1 MRTLSLIF
9 WLLVGAALVTLGLA
23 NRDLVTLSLLPD
35 ALGGLVGWA
44 PSLAMPVFLVI
55 LLGFGA
61 GMLLGLV
68 WEWIREIPER
78 AQARATARELDRLR
92 AEVARLQGRPG
103 DGRDEV
109 QALLGAPTLAPG
121 VPVVR
126 R

>member
-1 MRTLSLIF
+1 MRRNLSLIF
-9 WLLVGAALVTLGLA
+9 WALVAVVLVTVGLA
-23 NRDLVTLSLLPD
+23 NREIVTLSAVPEG
-35 ALGGLVGWA
+35 LGGLIGVRPA
-44 PSLAMPVFLVI
+44 IALPLFMVVLI
-55 LLGFGA
+55 GFGA

-78 AQARATARELDRLR
+78 ADHRATARELERLR
-92 AEVARLQGRPG
+92 AEIARLQGRPG

-109 QALLGAPTLAPG
+109 AVLLDGPAA

>member
-1 MRTLSLIF
+1 MRRTLSLIF
-9 WLLVGAALVTLGLA
+9 WGLVAVLLVTVGLA
-23 NRDLVTLSLLPD
+23 NRDLVTLRLVPEGLSALWGGTPD
-35 ALGGLVGWA
+35 LDV
-44 PSLAMPVFLVI
+44 PVFVVVLA
-55 LLGFGA
+55 GFAA

-78 AQARATARELDRLR
+78 AQARATARELERLR

-109 QALLGAPTLAPG
+109 AVLLGGPAA